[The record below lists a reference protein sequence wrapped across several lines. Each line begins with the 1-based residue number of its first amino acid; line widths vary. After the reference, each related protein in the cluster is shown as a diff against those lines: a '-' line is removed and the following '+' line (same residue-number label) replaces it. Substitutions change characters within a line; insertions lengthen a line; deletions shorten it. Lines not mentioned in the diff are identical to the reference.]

1 MMTVNDIKDFFRKIR
16 KEQNEIAHL
25 SAMIKNEELALLPK
39 AIVYDKDKVQV
50 SPEDRFSEV
59 CAKISDMQEELGR
72 SIVRLKEKQVQAELM
87 IRKLE
92 DPDEREVL
100 RWYYLTLYDNRP
112 LTWQQVAIRMNYYRR
127 HVIRIHGNALQ
138 HLAEDGTQ

>member
-1 MMTVNDIKDFFRKIR
+1 MMTVNEIKDFFRKIR

-25 SAMIKNEELALLPK
+25 SAMIKSEELALLPK

-100 RWYYLTLYDNRP
+100 RWYT
-112 LTWQQVAIRMNYYRR
+112 
-127 HVIRIHGNALQ
+127 
-138 HLAEDGTQ
+138 

>member
-1 MMTVNDIKDFFRKIR
+1 MTVNDIKDFFRKIR

-72 SIVRLKEKQVQAELM
+72 SIVRIKEKQVQAELM

>member
-1 MMTVNDIKDFFRKIR
+1 MMTVNEIKDFFRKIR

-25 SAMIKNEELALLPK
+25 STMIKNEELALLPK

-50 SPEDRFSEV
+50 SPDDKFSEV
-59 CAKISDMQEELGR
+59 CAKISDMQEELGM
-72 SIVRLKEKQVQAELM
+72 SIMRLKEKQIRAELM
-87 IRKLE
+87 IRNLE

-100 RWYYLTLYDNRP
+100 RWYYLTLYENRP

>member
-1 MMTVNDIKDFFRKIR
+1 MMTVNEIKDFFRKIR

-50 SPEDRFSEV
+50 SPDDKFSEV
-59 CAKISDMQEELGR
+59 CAKISDMQEELGM
-72 SIVRLKEKQVQAELM
+72 SIMRLKGKQIRAELM

-138 HLAEDGTQ
+138 HLAEDGTK

>member
-1 MMTVNDIKDFFRKIR
+1 MTVNEIKDFFRKIR

-25 SAMIKNEELALLPK
+25 SAMIKSEELALLPK

>member
-1 MMTVNDIKDFFRKIR
+1 MMTVNEIKDFFRKIR

-39 AIVYDKDKVQV
+39 SIVYDKDKVQV

-59 CAKISDMQEELGR
+59 CAKISDMQEELGM
-72 SIVRLKEKQVQAELM
+72 SIMRLKEKQIRAELM
-87 IRKLE
+87 IRNLE

-100 RWYYLTLYDNRP
+100 RWYYLTLYENRP